1 LRANATTRFVLLGC
15 LLSAFSFLWA
25 QDLLPAP
32 KEKEK
37 SLVSDS
43 PSSPG
48 ELPDSPGSIRIA
60 LLVSQEQPSQQID
73 PKVSAPQTAEQQNS
87 ASISPAQQAQSQPS
101 IPQKPVGTAV
111 AEPSGASGVAASEPA
126 GSAIAPAKQRR
137 VRTIVL
143 RVGAIVGAG
152 VAVGTI
158 VGLSEATSSK
168 PPGAH

>member
-1 LRANATTRFVLLGC
+1 MRANAITRFVLLSF
-15 LLSAFSFLWA
+15 LLSTSSFLRA
-25 QDLLPAP
+25 QESVPAP
-32 KEKEK
+32 REKEK
-37 SLVSDS
+37 PLVADS

-60 LLVSQEQPSQQID
+60 LLASQDRPLQQID
-73 PKVSAPQTAEQQNS
+73 AKTSEPQSSRQNS
-87 ASISPAQQAQSQPS
+87 APVSPAQQAQSQPS
-101 IPQKPVGTAV
+101 APQKPVGTAV

-126 GSAIAPAKQRR
+126 GTAIAPAKQRR